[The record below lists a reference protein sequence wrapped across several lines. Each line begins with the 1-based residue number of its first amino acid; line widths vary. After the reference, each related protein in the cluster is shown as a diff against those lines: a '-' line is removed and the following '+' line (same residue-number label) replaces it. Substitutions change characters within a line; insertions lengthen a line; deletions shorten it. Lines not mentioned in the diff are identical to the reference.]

1 MANGIFVAASGATAR
16 LLEMDVMSNN
26 LANASTIGHK
36 KDQMTFESIEPENMS
51 ARPGNDDKHFVQ
63 VKETTTNF
71 KQGTMLRTDNP
82 MDLAL
87 RGDGFLH
94 IDTPEGERLTRD
106 GRLIVGRDGTLRHS
120 QGHLVLDT
128 KGEAIHLPP
137 ERVPSVSPDG
147 RVLSG
152 ELEVATLDLVHV
164 DLSEGLERDTA
175 GFFMIPGPEK
185 ILTSASTE
193 VLQGHLESG
202 NSNAVQSMVQLI
214 ELQRSYEAMHQ
225 VISTYK
231 QMDESAVRITR

>member
-1 MANGIFVAASGATAR
+1 MGNGIFVAASGATAR

-36 KDQMTFESIEPENMS
+36 KDQMTFESVEPENMA
-51 ARPGNDDKHFVQ
+51 ARAGNDDKHFVK

-71 KQGTMLRTDNP
+71 NQGTMLRTNNP
-82 MDLAL
+82 LDIAL
-87 RGDGFLH
+87 RGDGFLR
-94 IDTPEGERLTRD
+94 IETPEGERLTRD

-137 ERVPSVSPDG
+137 ERVPNVAPDG

-164 DLSEGLERDTA
+164 DLTEGLERDSS
-175 GFFMIPGPEK
+175 GFFIAPGPDK
-185 ILTSASTE
+185 IMADLTTE

-202 NSNAVQSMVQLI
+202 NANAVQSMVQLI
-214 ELQRSYEAMHQ
+214 ELQRSYESMHQ

>member
-26 LANASTIGHK
+26 LANANTIGHK
-36 KDQMTFESIEPENMS
+36 KDQMTFESVEPEDM
-51 ARPGNDDKHFVQ
+51 ADKPGNDDKHFVR

-71 KQGTMLRTDNP
+71 NQGTMLRTDNP
-82 MDLAL
+82 MDIAL
-87 RGDGFLH
+87 RGDGFLRVE
-94 IDTPEGERLTRD
+94 TPEGERLTRD
-106 GRLIVGRDGTLRHS
+106 GRLLVGRDGTLRHS
-120 QGHLVLDT
+120 QGHLVLDR

-137 ERVPSVSPDG
+137 ERVPDIAPDG

-152 ELEVATLDLVHV
+152 ELEIATLDLVHV
-164 DLSEGLERDTA
+164 DLSEGLERDTS
-175 GFFMIPGPEK
+175 GFFLLPSPERMI
-185 ILTSASTE
+185 TDSTTE
-193 VLQGHLESG
+193 VLQGRLESG

-225 VISTYK
+225 LISTYK